1 MKAPWNFAR
10 FLPLAGRL
18 LARGRLPTLLFAVAS
33 KGASQGNRLGKLKD
47 DLRLLQAL
55 CLAYWRGEYRA
66 ISPKA
71 LISVVAGLMYF
82 LSPVDAIPDFIPVF
96 GMLDDIAVL
105 AWLMKVLDDELN
117 AFRAWRN
124 RQLPEKLAV
133 VERLPDTPRTT
144 SASGTEKNLI
154 RLRTVHILMPPATL
168 AAVRITLLGKSA
180 DSLSVVVLRG
190 SHGYSDNHTRRRAR
204 ICGSA
209 MGSVSGSTESSRHQ

>member
-1 MKAPWNFAR
+1 M
-10 FLPLAGRL
+10 
-18 LARGRLPTLLFAVAS
+18 PTLLFAVAS

-47 DLRLLQAL
+47 DLTLLQAL

-96 GMLDDIAVL
+96 GMFDDIAVL

-124 RQLPEKLAV
+124 RQVPEKLAV
-133 VERLPDTPRTT
+133 VERLPDTPNNFNCKAR
-144 SASGTEKNLI
+144 KNAESISRLHRLI
-154 RLRTVHILMPPATL
+154 PP
-168 AAVRITLLGKSA
+168 RPWPLLG
-180 DSLSVVVLRG
+180 L
-190 SHGYSDNHTRRRAR
+190 HF
-204 ICGSA
+204 
-209 MGSVSGSTESSRHQ
+209 

>member
-47 DLRLLQAL
+47 DLGLLQAL

-71 LISVVAGLMYF
+71 LVSVVAGLMYF

-117 AFRAWRN
+117 AFREWRK
-124 RQLPEKLAV
+124 RQMPEKLAV
-133 VERLPDTPRTT
+133 VERLPDTLNNFSFRGRKRT
-144 SASGTEKNLI
+144 ELI
-154 RLRTVHILMPPATL
+154 QSQPQIDTPATL

-190 SHGYSDNHTRRRAR
+190 SHGYSDNYTRRRAR

-209 MGSVSGSTESSRHQ
+209 VGSVSGSTESSRH